1 MSFVCQ
7 KDYNMFGVGS
17 GSTLSAPMSD
27 YDRAFLELGNI
38 SDAIGRG
45 GDTGPSG
52 TVPIKSEADSLV
64 GSGGKTITKYI
75 ADNEKAAGRPLL
87 DAESNHYMEGIR
99 DDIVKNPT
107 KFADTVEEAVEM
119 FDEVSEM
126 IETEYRPTP
135 AETAARDARW
145 AKSSAVRAQEDASP
159 PQAEICG
166 FMSEN

>member
-38 SDAIGRG
+38 ADAIGRG

-75 ADNEKAAGRPLL
+75 SANEKAAGRPLL
-87 DAESNHYMEGIR
+87 VADSIDYIKGIR
-99 DDIVKNPT
+99 DDIVKNHT
-107 KFADTVEEAVEM
+107 KFADTIEEAVDVL
-119 FDEVSEM
+119 DEVREM
-126 IETEYRPTP
+126 NETEYRPKP
-135 AETAARDARW
+135 DET
-145 AKSSAVRAQEDASP
+145 SALDAS
-159 PQAEICG
+159 
-166 FMSEN
+166 